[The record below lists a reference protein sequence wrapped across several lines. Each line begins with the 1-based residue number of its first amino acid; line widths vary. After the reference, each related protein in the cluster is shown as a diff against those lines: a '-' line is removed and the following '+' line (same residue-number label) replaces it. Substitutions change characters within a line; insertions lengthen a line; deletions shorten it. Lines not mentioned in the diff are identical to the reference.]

1 MKYNG
6 NFSHDLEV
14 GQIAEQDL
22 NRLFNKTKIEVKMD
36 FMAHKTGNFY
46 VEYNSFKKP
55 SGIAIS
61 EADFWCIYIMTKK
74 GKRLQDNPKLA
85 IEKDDV
91 QTVIILS
98 SDRLKHL
105 CKTKYFRKGVIGG
118 DLDASVGLLIK
129 VKDLVV

>member
-22 NRLFNKTKIEVKMD
+22 NRLFNESKIEVKMD
-36 FMAHKTGNFY
+36 FMAYKTGNFY
-46 VEYNSFKKP
+46 VEYQSFKKP
-55 SGIAIS
+55 SGLATS
-61 EADFWCIYIMTKK
+61 EADFWCIYIMTAK
-74 GKRLQDNPKLA
+74 GKRLQDNPKLK

-91 QTVIILS
+91 KTIIILS
-98 SDRLKHL
+98 SDKLKQL
-105 CKTKYFRKGVIGG
+105 CRKKYFRKDVVGG

-129 VKDLVV
+129 VKDLV

>member
-22 NRLFNKTKIEVKMD
+22 NRLFSGSKIEVKMD
-36 FMAHKTGNFY
+36 FMAYKTGNFY
-46 VEYNSFKKP
+46 VEYQSFKKP
-55 SGIAIS
+55 SGLATS
-61 EADFWCIYIMTKK
+61 EADFWCIYIMTAK
-74 GKRLQDNPKLA
+74 GKRLQDNPKLK

-91 QTVIILS
+91 KTIIILS
-98 SDRLKHL
+98 SDKLKQL
-105 CKTKYFRKGVIGG
+105 CRKKYFRKDVVGG

-129 VKDLVV
+129 VKDLV

>member
-22 NRLFNKTKIEVKMD
+22 NRLFSESKIEVKMD

-46 VEYNSFKKP
+46 VEYQSFKKP
-55 SGIAIS
+55 SGLATS
-61 EADFWCIYIMTKK
+61 KADFWCIYIMTAK
-74 GKRLQDNPKLA
+74 GKRLQDNPKLK

-91 QTVIILS
+91 KTIIILS
-98 SDRLKHL
+98 SDKLKQL
-105 CKTKYFRKGVIGG
+105 CKNKYFRKNVVGG

-129 VKDLVV
+129 VKDLV